1 MQPTRRFLMAAS
13 AAALVAPTASWAD
26 LTTADPRMAPRA
38 EGADDAKVVVE
49 EWFSFTCP
57 HCGQFANEV
66 YPDIKEKLID
76 TGKIRY
82 VFREYPRDK
91 LDLMAA
97 MVARSLPASRY
108 EPFMF
113 ALFATQKHWAYD
125 RSVDP
130 QEELIKMAAL
140 AGMSRD
146 SFSNAIGDD
155 TLKGEIL
162 AAQAEA
168 EQKFHIDSTP
178 TFIINGK
185 PHPGEMTYAQFAALV
200 AA

>member
-1 MQPTRRFLMAAS
+1 MLPTRRFLMAAT
-13 AAALVAPTASWAD
+13 AALAVPGAAWAD
-26 LTTADPRMAPRA
+26 LAADDPRMAPRD
-38 EGADDAKVVVE
+38 EGPADAKTQIE

-57 HCGQFANEV
+57 HCAQFAAETFPV
-66 YPDIKEKLID
+66 IKEKLID
-76 TGKIRY
+76 TGKVHY

-108 EPFMF
+108 EPFLF
-113 ALFATQKHWAYD
+113 ALFASQKHWAYD
-125 RSVDP
+125 RNVDS
-130 QEELIKMAAL
+130 QEELTKMAAL

-146 SFSNAIGDD
+146 SFNNAIADD

-162 AAQAEA
+162 AAQAAA
-168 EQKFHIDSTP
+168 EQKYNIDSTP

-185 PHPGEMTYAQFAALV
+185 AHPGEMTYAQFAAIIGT
-200 AA
+200 

>member
-1 MQPTRRFLMAAS
+1 
-13 AAALVAPTASWAD
+13 
-26 LTTADPRMAPRA
+26 
-38 EGADDAKVVVE
+38 
-49 EWFSFTCP
+49 
-57 HCGQFANEV
+57 
-66 YPDIKEKLID
+66 
-76 TGKIRY
+76 

-108 EPFMF
+108 EPFVM
-113 ALFATQKHWAYD
+113 ALFASQKHWAYD

-130 QEELIKMAAL
+130 QEELVKMAAL

-146 SFSNAIGDD
+146 AFTLAVGDD

-168 EQKFHIDSTP
+168 EQKYHIDSTP

-185 PHPGEMTYAQFAALV
+185 PHPGEMSYDQFATVTGA
-200 AA
+200 

>member
-1 MQPTRRFLMAAS
+1 MLATRRFLMAAT
-13 AAALVAPTASWAD
+13 AALAVPGTAWAD
-26 LTTADPRMAPRA
+26 LASADPRMAPRD
-38 EGADDAKVVVE
+38 EGPADAKTQVE

-57 HCGQFANEV
+57 HCAQFATETF
-66 YPDIKEKLID
+66 PEIKEKLID
-76 TGKIRY
+76 TGKIHY
-82 VFREYPRDK
+82 IFREYPRDK

-113 ALFATQKHWAYD
+113 ALLASQKHWAYD

-130 QEELIKMAAL
+130 QEELTKMAAL

-146 SFSNAIGDD
+146 SFNLAIGDD

-162 AAQAEA
+162 AAQAAA
-168 EQKFHIDSTP
+168 EQKYNIDSTP
-178 TFIINGK
+178 TFIVNGK
-185 PHPGEMTYAQFAALV
+185 AHPGEMTYAQFAAIV
-200 AA
+200 GT

>member
-1 MQPTRRFLMAAS
+1 MLPTRRFLLAAS
-13 AAALVAPTASWAD
+13 AAAFAVPRSALAD
-26 LTTADPRMAPRA
+26 LASADPRMAPRA
-38 EGADDAKVVVE
+38 EGPEDAKVQVE

-57 HCGQFANEV
+57 HCAQFALETF
-66 YPDIKEKLID
+66 PEIQEKLI
-76 TGKIRY
+76 TPGKIRY

-108 EPFMF
+108 EPFVM
-113 ALFATQKHWAYD
+113 ALFASQKHWAYD

-130 QEELIKMAAL
+130 QEELVKMAAL

-146 SFSNAIGDD
+146 AFTLAVGDD

-168 EQKFHIDSTP
+168 EQKYHIDSTP

-185 PHPGEMTYAQFAALV
+185 PHPGEMSYDQFATVTGA
-200 AA
+200 

>member
-1 MQPTRRFLMAAS
+1 
-13 AAALVAPTASWAD
+13 
-26 LTTADPRMAPRA
+26 MAPRA
-38 EGADDAKVVVE
+38 EGPEDAKVQVE

-57 HCGQFANEV
+57 HCAQFALETF
-66 YPDIKEKLID
+66 PEIQEKLI
-76 TGKIRY
+76 TPGKIRY

-108 EPFMF
+108 EPFVM
-113 ALFATQKHWAYD
+113 ALFASQKHWAYD

-130 QEELIKMAAL
+130 QEELVKMAAL

-146 SFSNAIGDD
+146 AFTLAVGDD

-168 EQKFHIDSTP
+168 EQKYHIDSTP

-185 PHPGEMTYAQFAALV
+185 PHPGEMSYDQFATVTGA
-200 AA
+200 